1 MLAISRPFCPRVS
14 AFHRSF
20 AAPVA
25 APAPDRRGPPTVA
38 GQQAFARR
46 DRTRLRLCRSK
57 PLHENLYAPPWY
69 QPGRLAATA
78 GNCSEVVNNG
88 GTGRHTSMLH
98 ALFDSNKQRMFPSYK
113 SAQAAPLNVQST
125 GNF

>member
-14 AFHRSF
+14 TFHRSF

-46 DRTRLRLCRSK
+46 DRTRLRFCRSK
-57 PLHENLYAPPWY
+57 PLHENLYAPAWY

-78 GNCSEVVNNG
+78 GNCSEVVNRSPYVDAPRSIRFESTMNVSFLQERA
-88 GTGRHTSMLH
+88 GR
-98 ALFDSNKQRMFPSYK
+98 
-113 SAQAAPLNVQST
+113 AP
-125 GNF
+125 